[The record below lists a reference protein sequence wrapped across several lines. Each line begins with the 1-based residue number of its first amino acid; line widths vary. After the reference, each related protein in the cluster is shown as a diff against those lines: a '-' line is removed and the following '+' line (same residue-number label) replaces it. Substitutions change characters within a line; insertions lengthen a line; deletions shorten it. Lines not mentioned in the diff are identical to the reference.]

1 MMHQSVNRPVS
12 SGTPFLDKQFRI
24 FCLVFVAL
32 VAALAAWQITLFG
45 LSAPSLVIPVL
56 AIAFSVYAW
65 RCFDRPLRTLAQMEQ
80 VILSCRRGDLH
91 QRITSTRGLGEVGKV
106 AWELNELL
114 DTVETYFKEINTCF
128 AAVARGEFHRRA
140 LEKGLPGDF
149 AASLVAVNR
158 AIGTMEE
165 SARYMVRN
173 RLGSQLHALNTVN
186 LLANL
191 KGNQGDLM
199 AVSCEMDAVL
209 DIAEDNRNGA
219 GRSREEVVRISD
231 ALENINTDMQTM
243 AAAAGE
249 LGEASTSIDR
259 AVLIISD
266 ITDQTNLLALNA
278 AIEAA
283 RAGEVGR
290 GFAVVA
296 DEVRKL
302 AERTKAATQEIGQL
316 VSGFRARVGAMVEQ
330 TARVGEHSARVSG
343 DVAAFRDQFA
353 AVAQSAEATIE
364 QLSRAKDLS
373 LASRVKMDH
382 IIYMQNA
389 YVAMERRGE
398 GVEAAEVATDQ
409 TECRVGRWYHEGEGM
424 RHFGQTRAF
433 AQTERPHA
441 IVHAAV
447 HEALEAIRART
458 DDEEAVRKTVVE
470 ALERAEQASESLM
483 RLLGEMVREKH
494 AL

>member
-1 MMHQSVNRPVS
+1 MNTQARRPVS
-12 SGTPFLDKQFRI
+12 SRTPFLNKQFRI

-32 VAALAAWQITLFG
+32 VMALAGWQFVLFG
-45 LSAPSLVIPVL
+45 PSIPNVVIPLL

-65 RCFDRPLRTLAQMEQ
+65 RCFERPLRTLAQMEQ

-128 AAVARGEFHRRA
+128 AAVARGEFQRRA

-165 SARYMVRN
+165 NARYVVRN

-199 AVSCEMDAVL
+199 AVSREMDAVL
-209 DIAEDNRNGA
+209 DIAEDNRSGA
-219 GRSREEVVRISD
+219 GRSSEEVVRISH
-231 ALENINTDMQTM
+231 ALEGINADVQTM

-316 VSGFRARVGAMVEQ
+316 VSGFRMRVGAMVEQ
-330 TARVGEHSARVSG
+330 TARVGEHSARVS
-343 DVAAFRDQFA
+343 DEVAAFREQFA
-353 AVAQSAEATIE
+353 AVARSAAATIE

-389 YVAMERRGE
+389 YVALERRGE
-398 GVEAAEVATDQ
+398 GAEADEVAADANS
-409 TECRVGRWYHEGEGM
+409 CRVGQWYHDGEGA
-424 RHFGQTRAF
+424 RHFGRTRAF
-433 AQTERPHA
+433 PQIERPHGA
-441 IVHAAV
+441 VHAAV
-447 HEALEAIRART
+447 HEALAAIRART
-458 DDEEAVRKTVVE
+458 EDEEAVREQIVA
-470 ALERAEQASESLM
+470 ALERAEQASETLM
-483 RLLGEMVREKH
+483 RLFGDMVREKH

>member
-1 MMHQSVNRPVS
+1 MNNHPNRPVS

-24 FCLVFVAL
+24 FCLVFVVL
-32 VAALAAWQITLFG
+32 VAALAGWQITLFG
-45 LSAPSLVIPVL
+45 LSAPSVVIPLL
-56 AIAFSVYAW
+56 AVAFSLYAW
-65 RCFDRPLRTLAQMEQ
+65 RCFDRPLSTLSRMQD
-80 VILSCRRGDLH
+80 VILACRRGDLH

-114 DTVETYFKEINTCF
+114 DMVETYYKEINTCF
-128 AAVARGEFHRRA
+128 AAAARGEFHRRA

-149 AASLVAVNR
+149 AASLLAVNK
-158 AIGTMEE
+158 AIASMEE

-199 AVSCEMDAVL
+199 AVSSEMDAVL
-209 DIAEDNRNGA
+209 DIAEDNRSGA
-219 GRSREEVVRISD
+219 GRSSEDVVRISD
-231 ALENINTDMQTM
+231 ALEDINADMQAM

-302 AERTKAATQEIGQL
+302 AERTKSATQEIGQL
-316 VSGFRARVGAMVEQ
+316 VSGFRTRVAAMVDQ
-330 TARVGEHSARVSG
+330 TARVGEHSARVSE
-343 DVAAFRDQFA
+343 DVSAFRDQFA
-353 AVAQSAEATIE
+353 AVAQSAAATIE

-398 GVEAAEVATDQ
+398 GPEATEVAADAGA
-409 TECRVGRWYHEGEGM
+409 CRVGQWYHDGEGE
-424 RHFGQTRAF
+424 RHFGCTRAF
-433 AQTERPHA
+433 SQTERPHA
-441 IVHAAV
+441 MVHAAV
-447 HEALEAIRART
+447 HEALAAIRASSE
-458 DDEEAVRKTVVE
+458 DEEAVRKTVVG
-470 ALERAEQASESLM
+470 ALERAEQASEALM

>member
-1 MMHQSVNRPVS
+1 MNKHANRPVS
-12 SGTPFLDKQFRI
+12 GGTPFLDRQFHI

-32 VAALAAWQITLFG
+32 VVALAGWQVALFG
-45 LSAPSLVIPVL
+45 LSAPSVVIPVL
-56 AIAFSVYAW
+56 AVVFSAYAW
-65 RCFDRPLRTLAQMEQ
+65 RCFDRPLRTLAHMQQ
-80 VILSCRRGDLH
+80 VIMSCRRGDLH

-106 AWELNELL
+106 AWEFNELL

-165 SARYMVRN
+165 NARYVVRN

-191 KGNQGDLM
+191 KGNQGDLL
-199 AVSCEMDAVL
+199 AVSREMDAVL
-209 DIAEDNRNGA
+209 DIAEDNRSGA
-219 GRSREEVVRISD
+219 GRSREDVARISH
-231 ALENINTDMQTM
+231 ALEDINVDMQTM
-243 AAAAGE
+243 ATAAEE
-249 LGEASTSIDR
+249 LGAASNSIDR

-283 RAGEVGR
+283 RAGELGR

-302 AERTKAATQEIGQL
+302 AERTKSATQEIGQL
-316 VSGFRARVGAMVEQ
+316 VSGFRSRVGAMVEQ

-343 DVAAFRDQFA
+343 DVAAFREQFA
-353 AVAQSAEATIE
+353 AVAQSAAATIE
-364 QLSRAKDLS
+364 QLSRAQDLS

-398 GVEAAEVATDQ
+398 GAEAAEVAT
-409 TECRVGRWYHEGEGM
+409 EPSACRVGQWYHDGEGA
-424 RHFGQTRAF
+424 RHFGTTRAF
-433 AQTERPHA
+433 SQTERPHST
-441 IVHAAV
+441 VHAAI
-447 HEALEAIRART
+447 HEALAAIRART
-458 DDEEAVRKTVVE
+458 DDEEAVRKTVVD
-470 ALERAEQASESLM
+470 ALERAEQASETLM

>member
-1 MMHQSVNRPVS
+1 MNKHSSRPVS
-12 SGTPFLDKQFRI
+12 SGTPFLDRQFRI
-24 FCLVFVAL
+24 FCVVFVVL
-32 VAALAAWQITLFG
+32 VGALAAWQITLFG
-45 LSAPSLVIPVL
+45 LSAPSVVIPL
-56 AIAFSVYAW
+56 LTIGFSAYAW
-65 RCFDRPLRTLAQMEQ
+65 RCFDRPLRTLAQMEE

-91 QRITSTRGLGEVGKV
+91 QRITSTKGLGEVGKV

-128 AAVARGEFHRRA
+128 AAVARGEFHRHA

-149 AASLVAVNR
+149 ATSLVAVNR

-165 SARYMVRN
+165 NARYVVRN

-186 LLANL
+186 LLTNL

-199 AVSCEMDAVL
+199 AVSLEMDAVL
-209 DIAEDNRNGA
+209 NIAEDNRNGA
-219 GRSREEVVRISD
+219 GRSRDEVVRISD
-231 ALENINTDMQTM
+231 ALEDINSDMQTM
-243 AAAAGE
+243 ATAAGE
-249 LGEASTSIDR
+249 LGDASTSIDR

-316 VSGFRARVGAMVEQ
+316 VSGFRARVAAMVEQ
-330 TARVGEHSARVSG
+330 TARVGAHSARVSG
-343 DVAAFRDQFA
+343 DVAVFREQFA
-353 AVAQSAEATIE
+353 AVAQSAAATIE
-364 QLSRAKDLS
+364 QLSRAQDLS

-398 GVEAAEVATDQ
+398 GVEADEVAVDGRS
-409 TECRVGRWYHEGEGM
+409 CRVGQWYHDGEGV
-424 RHFGQTRAF
+424 RHFGHTRAF
-433 AQTERPHA
+433 SQTERPHET
-441 IVHAAV
+441 VHAAV
-447 HEALEAIRART
+447 HQALAAIRAQT
-458 DDEEAVRKTVVE
+458 DDEEAVRKNVVD
-470 ALERAEQASESLM
+470 ALERAEQASETLM